1 MYPTSANFKTAVVTD
16 HIVIGKAEV
25 WASDRKL
32 IDLDIDKGKVTV
44 STSNSIRRTCE
55 INVTT
60 DRTATNLVPD
70 DGFDYLA
77 PFGNQLRLYRGI
89 LFTDGTEEY
98 IPLGVFVINEVKVKD
113 TNEGVSISI
122 RGEDKSIICS
132 RNKWT
137 STYQMVSG
145 TLEASLT
152 ALLQNRFPDIEI
164 NFPVT
169 NVTVNQVILGADS
182 NVDPWRDAVM
192 LAQLVGF
199 DLFFDVNGVCVM
211 KQFPTLDAATVVATY
226 EEGNGTTITSLDR
239 NISTKETY
247 NGVIYTIEGSQVTTP
262 IRVEVWDEDTTSP
275 TYRFGVFGSVPT
287 FITTSLL
294 STSAEAIKA
303 ATLLLNTVIGQQE
316 NITFDSI
323 VDPSLDVN
331 DVIYVKSIGSKV
343 DRTVIIDSIDI
354 PLTYTDSMNVNTR
367 VVRVVG
373 SNEVVE
379 IGTV

>member
-16 HIVIGKAEV
+16 HIVIAKAEV
-25 WASDRKL
+25 WSSDRKL
-32 IDLDIDKGKVTV
+32 IDLDFDKGKVSV
-44 STSNSIRRTCE
+44 STSNSVRRTCE

-60 DRTATNLVPD
+60 DRTSTNLVPN
-70 DGFDYLA
+70 DGFDYIA

-89 LFTDGTEEY
+89 QFTDGAEEY
-98 IPLGVFVINEVKVKD
+98 IPLGVFVINEVSVQD
-113 TNEGVSISI
+113 TNEGVSITI

-137 STYQMVSG
+137 STYQMVNG

-164 NFPVT
+164 NFPTT
-169 NVTVNQVILGADS
+169 NVTINQIILGADS
-182 NVDPWRDAVM
+182 SVDPWKDAVFI
-192 LAQLVGF
+192 AQLVGF

-211 KQFPTLDAATVVATY
+211 KQFPTLDAATVVGTY
-226 EEGNGTTITSLDR
+226 KEGEGTTITSLNR

-262 IRVEVWDEDTTSP
+262 IRIEVWDEDTTSP

-287 FITTSLL
+287 FVTTNLL

-316 NITFDSI
+316 EITFDSI

-331 DVIYVKSIGSKV
+331 DVVYVKSVGSKV

-354 PLTYTDSMNVNTR
+354 PLTYTDSMKVDTR

>member
-16 HIVIGKAEV
+16 HIVIAKAEV
-25 WASDRKL
+25 WSSDRKL
-32 IDLDIDKGKVTV
+32 IDLDFDKGKVNV
-44 STSNSIRRTCE
+44 STSNSVRRTCE

-60 DRTATNLVPD
+60 DRTSTNLVPD
-70 DGFDYLA
+70 DGFDYIA

-89 LFTDGTEEY
+89 QFTDGTEEY
-98 IPLGVFVINEVKVKD
+98 IPLGVFVINEVSVQD
-113 TNEGVSISI
+113 TNEGVSITI

-137 STYQMVSG
+137 STYQMVNG

-164 NFPVT
+164 NFPTT

-182 NVDPWRDAVM
+182 SVDPWKDAVFI
-192 LAQLVGF
+192 AQLVGF

-226 EEGNGTTITSLDR
+226 KEGNGTTITSLNR

-262 IRVEVWDEDTTSP
+262 IRIEVWDEDTTSP

-287 FITTSLL
+287 FVTTNLL

-316 NITFDSI
+316 EITFDSI

-331 DVIYVKSIGSKV
+331 DVVYVKSVGSKV

-354 PLTYTDSMNVNTR
+354 PLTYTDSMKVDTR